1 MANRGIPEAT
11 IFYDPETSRT
21 GLKELRATRRSN
33 AEMLHRLPALRFPAM
48 AAIALSLVPPGLRG
62 ENLIKVELDG
72 KSLVI
77 DTDSDAV
84 QQNLKPANPQAGA
97 TKLPAWLY
105 PSPGQAPIRSNY
117 DARTGITSAVFASGG
132 TVDQVVAYY
141 GQLLASKGY
150 TGGTPMG
157 SPTSKIVSGKNAS
170 GTISVTAS
178 VPLRNPAGG
187 SEFTVTFAPTATASS
202 RKHFEAAW
210 FDPVRALLCL
220 RDTAT
225 GEEYYLDAHSIG
237 EANLNR
243 PGAVKSEGAPY
254 PSWFPLYPGA
264 RRPAGKITFLM
275 EPTAV
280 FQTPDAIRAVYD
292 FYRTALPSAGA
303 KVLSQNII
311 RSGTP
316 LRDFSASF
324 KAQMG
329 DDVVEI
335 QIGEIINTSPVP
347 MLTGTKPLQG
357 TGNGVRYG
365 VPRR

>member
-1 MANRGIPEAT
+1 MPN
-11 IFYDPETSRT
+11 
-21 GLKELRATRRSN
+21 
-33 AEMLHRLPALRFPAM
+33 RLPALRFPSA
-48 AAIALSLVPPGLRG
+48 AAIVLSLFLSGLQG
-62 ENLIKVELDG
+62 ENLVKVELDG

-77 DTDSDAV
+77 DTDSYAV

-97 TKLPAWLY
+97 KKLPEWLY
-105 PSPGQAPIRSNY
+105 PSPGQEPIRSSY
-117 DARTGITSAVFASGG
+117 DARTGIASAVFASGG

-141 GQLLASKGY
+141 GQLLKSKGY
-150 TGGTPMG
+150 AGGTPMG
-157 SPTSKIVSGKNAS
+157 SPTSKMISGKSAS

-178 VPLRNPAGG
+178 VPFRNPAGG
-187 SEFTVTFAPTATASS
+187 TEFTVTLAPTATKSN
-202 RKHFEAAW
+202 RKHFEVAW
-210 FDPVRALLCL
+210 FDPARALLCL

-225 GEEYYLDAHSIG
+225 SEEYYLDARSIG

-264 RRPAGKITFLM
+264 HRPAGKITFLM

-280 FQTPDAIRAVYD
+280 FQTADPIRAVYD
-292 FYRTALPSAGA
+292 FYRTALPGAGA
-303 KVLSQNII
+303 RVLSSNIT

-335 QIGEIINTSPVP
+335 QIGEIMNTSP
-347 MLTGTKPLQG
+347 LLAGAKPLQG
-357 TGNGVRYG
+357 TGIGVRYT